1 MLAFNANQLLSEVE
15 SLPLDIKTKLIEKL
29 LSSLNPTEK
38 SIDHLWKEEIDL
50 RIKSIE
56 SREVELVSGEKVFR
70 KIKDRFA
77 KWTLVFIQKPKE
89 NSLMQLSKNQDIGK
103 NENKSNNEWILQR
116 YRKVIYCEKTCWL
129 INAGYDE
136 KVFESCTKALKIKQ

>member
-15 SLPLDIKTKLIEKL
+15 SLPLDLKTKLIEKL

-38 SIDHLWKEEIDL
+38 SIDHLWNEEIDL

-56 SREVELVSGEKVFR
+56 SGKTELVNGEKVFQ

-77 KWTLVFIQKPKE
+77 K
-89 NSLMQLSKNQDIGK
+89 
-103 NENKSNNEWILQR
+103 
-116 YRKVIYCEKTCWL
+116 
-129 INAGYDE
+129 
-136 KVFESCTKALKIKQ
+136 